1 MQLECCDADA
11 MASIVKA
18 LETPWTPSRALAA
31 ASSSASM
38 RKVNSSFGT
47 TFSSSIASHELV
59 QNPVTTL
66 FGLSHQG
73 IESQT
78 SLTMPATTAE
88 TLSIVNRTVS
98 VAPLVLLS
106 AADHYGRTARGTRKR
121 VVGVLLGQNDG
132 KSVRVSNSFAVPFEE
147 DEKDPS
153 VWFLDHNYV
162 ESMNDMFKK
171 VNAREKLIGWY
182 HSGPK
187 LRASDLEINE
197 LFKRY
202 TPNPLLV
209 IIDVQPKDVGVP
221 TDAYFAVEEIKDDG
235 TTTTK
240 TFMHTPSTIEAEEA
254 EEIGVEH
261 LLRDIRDVAVGTL
274 STRITSQLQSLQG
287 LHLRLQDISKYLQ
300 KVIDHELP
308 VNHAILGNLQDVFN
322 LLPNLSTPKLAA
334 KDLAA
339 INGLVNGG
347 VGVSG
352 GGGGGENTELSK
364 AMSIKT
370 NDQLMS
376 IYLSSLIRA
385 ITAFH
390 DLIENKIQNK
400 RMHEDEDARDG
411 EEKAEKEGR
420 KEDKPGANGTGEKPD
435 KEGKEHEP
443 AKKAEEKGKK
453 KG

>member
-1 MQLECCDADA
+1 
-11 MASIVKA
+11 
-18 LETPWTPSRALAA
+18 
-31 ASSSASM
+31 
-38 RKVNSSFGT
+38 
-47 TFSSSIASHELV
+47 
-59 QNPVTTL
+59 
-66 FGLSHQG
+66 
-73 IESQT
+73 
-78 SLTMPATTAE
+78 MPATTAE
-88 TLSIVNRTVS
+88 TLSFVSRTVS

-106 AADHYGRTARGTRKR
+106 AADHYGRSAKGTRKR

-132 KSVRVSNSFAVPFEE
+132 KNVRVSNSFAVPFEE
-147 DEKDPS
+147 DDKDPS

-171 VNAREKLIGWY
+171 INAREKLIGWY

-209 IIDVQPKDVGVP
+209 IIDVQPKEAGVP

-235 TTTTK
+235 TTTSK
-240 TFMHTPSTIEAEEA
+240 TFVHTPSIIEAEEA

-287 LHLRLQDISKYLQ
+287 LHLRLRDIGQYLQ
-300 KVIDHELP
+300 KVLDKQLP

-322 LLPNLSTPKLAA
+322 LLPNLSTPKASSHIPNGIDAPVKNNSELAH
-334 KDLAA
+334 
-339 INGLVNGG
+339 
-347 VGVSG
+347 
-352 GGGGGENTELSK
+352 

-370 NDQLMS
+370 NDQLMA

-390 DLIENKIQNK
+390 DLIENKIQN
-400 RMHEDEDARDG
+400 RQQQ
-411 EEKAEKEGR
+411 EEKEAKKDEAKDEKE
-420 KEDKPGANGTGEKPD
+420 KKTNGVNGVNGEA
-435 KEGKEHEP
+435 KEGKEAE
-443 AKKAEEKGKK
+443 KEKEEKEKK
-453 KG
+453 K

>member
-1 MQLECCDADA
+1 
-11 MASIVKA
+11 
-18 LETPWTPSRALAA
+18 
-31 ASSSASM
+31 
-38 RKVNSSFGT
+38 
-47 TFSSSIASHELV
+47 
-59 QNPVTTL
+59 
-66 FGLSHQG
+66 
-73 IESQT
+73 
-78 SLTMPATTAE
+78 MPATTAE
-88 TLSIVNRTVS
+88 TLSLVTRTVS

-106 AADHYGRTARGTRKR
+106 AADHFGRSGKGLRKR

-132 KSVRVSNSFAVPFEE
+132 QNVRVSNSFAVPFEE

-209 IIDVQPKDVGVP
+209 IIDVQPKEVGVP

-235 TTTTK
+235 TTTSK
-240 TFMHTPSTIEAEEA
+240 TFVHTPSTIEAEEA

-287 LHLRLQDISKYLQ
+287 LHLRLRDIGQYLQ
-300 KVIDHELP
+300 KVLNGELP

-322 LLPNLSTPKLAA
+322 LLPNLSTPSTTPQINGASSSTGNS
-334 KDLAA
+334 DLA
-339 INGLVNGG
+339 
-347 VGVSG
+347 
-352 GGGGGENTELSK
+352 K
-364 AMSIKT
+364 AMSVKT
-370 NDQLMS
+370 NDQLMT

-390 DLIENKIQNK
+390 DLIDNKIQN
-400 RMHEDEDARDG
+400 RQQQ
-411 EEKAEKEGR
+411 EEKESKKEEAKEETEEKKTNGEVNGEAG
-420 KEDKPGANGTGEKPD
+420 EDKEAD
-435 KEGKEHEP
+435 K
-443 AKKAEEKGKK
+443 AKKEKGKEKDK
-453 KG
+453 KR

>member
-1 MQLECCDADA
+1 
-11 MASIVKA
+11 
-18 LETPWTPSRALAA
+18 
-31 ASSSASM
+31 
-38 RKVNSSFGT
+38 
-47 TFSSSIASHELV
+47 
-59 QNPVTTL
+59 
-66 FGLSHQG
+66 
-73 IESQT
+73 
-78 SLTMPATTAE
+78 MPATTAE
-88 TLSIVNRTVS
+88 TLSLVTRNVS

-106 AADHYGRTARGTRKR
+106 AADHYGRQAKGTRKR

-132 KSVRVSNSFAVPFEE
+132 KNVRVSNSFAVPFEE

-171 VNAREKLIGWY
+171 INAREKLIGWY

-209 IIDVQPKDVGVP
+209 IIDVQPKEAGVP

-235 TTTTK
+235 TTTSK
-240 TFMHTPSTIEAEEA
+240 TFVHTPSIIEAEEA

-274 STRITSQLQSLQG
+274 STRITNQVQSLQG
-287 LHLRLQDISKYLQ
+287 LHARLRDISQYLQ
-300 KVIDHELP
+300 NVLDGTLP

-322 LLPNLSTPKLAA
+322 LLPNLSTPKASSHIPNGADAPVENNSELAH
-334 KDLAA
+334 
-339 INGLVNGG
+339 
-347 VGVSG
+347 
-352 GGGGGENTELSK
+352 

-370 NDQLMS
+370 NDQLMA

-390 DLIENKIQNK
+390 DLIENKIQN
-400 RMHEDEDARDG
+400 RQQQ
-411 EEKAEKEGR
+411 EEKEAKKEEAKDEKEKKTDGVEGVNGDGKESKEAEKE
-420 KEDKPGANGTGEKPD
+420 KEDKE
-435 KEGKEHEP
+435 
-443 AKKAEEKGKK
+443 KK
-453 KG
+453 K

>member
-1 MQLECCDADA
+1 
-11 MASIVKA
+11 
-18 LETPWTPSRALAA
+18 
-31 ASSSASM
+31 
-38 RKVNSSFGT
+38 
-47 TFSSSIASHELV
+47 
-59 QNPVTTL
+59 
-66 FGLSHQG
+66 
-73 IESQT
+73 
-78 SLTMPATTAE
+78 MPATTAE
-88 TLSIVNRTVS
+88 TLSLVQRTVS

-106 AADHYGRTARGTRKR
+106 AADHYGRTAKGTKKR

-132 KSVRVSNSFAVPFEE
+132 KNVRVSNSFAVPFEE

-153 VWFLDHNYV
+153 VWFLDHSYV
-162 ESMNDMFKK
+162 EAMNDMFKK

-209 IIDVQPKDVGVP
+209 IIDVQPKEVGVP

-240 TFMHTPSTIEAEEA
+240 TFVHTPSIIEAEEA

-287 LHLRLQDISKYLQ
+287 LHLRLRDIGTYLQ
-300 KVIDHELP
+300 KVLDGDLP
-308 VNHAILGNLQDVFN
+308 INHAILGNLQDVFN
-322 LLPNLSTPKLAA
+322 LLPNLSAPKIAAVAGSSSAAPTPPGPDADS
-334 KDLAA
+334 DLAR
-339 INGLVNGG
+339 
-347 VGVSG
+347 
-352 GGGGGENTELSK
+352 
-364 AMSIKT
+364 AMSVKT
-370 NDQLMS
+370 NDQLMT

-400 RMHEDEDARDG
+400 QQQ
-411 EEKAEKEGR
+411 
-420 KEDKPGANGTGEKPD
+420 EDKENASAAKEAAAKQKDGGEKQANGTSSNGPLLNGEDKDKDAGGAGGKGPD
-435 KEGKEHEP
+435 KGKSKDAEGKR
-443 AKKAEEKGKK
+443 K
-453 KG
+453 

>member
-1 MQLECCDADA
+1 
-11 MASIVKA
+11 
-18 LETPWTPSRALAA
+18 
-31 ASSSASM
+31 
-38 RKVNSSFGT
+38 
-47 TFSSSIASHELV
+47 
-59 QNPVTTL
+59 
-66 FGLSHQG
+66 
-73 IESQT
+73 
-78 SLTMPATTAE
+78 MPATTAE
-88 TLSIVNRTVS
+88 TLSLVTRTVS

-106 AADHYGRTARGTRKR
+106 AADHYGRQAKGTRKR
-121 VVGVLLGQNDG
+121 VVGVLLGQND
-132 KSVRVSNSFAVPFEE
+132 SNNVRVSNSFAVPFEE

-171 VNAREKLIGWY
+171 INAREKLIGWY
-182 HSGPK
+182 HTGPK
-187 LRASDLEINE
+187 LRASDLEVNE

-209 IIDVQPKDVGVP
+209 IIDVQPKEVGVP

-235 TTTTK
+235 TTTSK
-240 TFMHTPSTIEAEEA
+240 TFVHTPSIIEAEEA

-287 LHLRLQDISKYLQ
+287 LHLRLRDIGQYLQ
-300 KVIDHELP
+300 KVLDEDLP

-322 LLPNLSTPKLAA
+322 LLPNLSTPKAAPVGGATNGAGPAGAIDNGELAR
-334 KDLAA
+334 
-339 INGLVNGG
+339 
-347 VGVSG
+347 
-352 GGGGGENTELSK
+352 

-370 NDQLMS
+370 NDQLMA

-400 RMHEDEDARDG
+400 QQAEDKEAKKEEVKDG
-411 EEKAEKEGR
+411 DKAE
-420 KEDKPGANGTGEKPD
+420 GANGEAKEGDKSKEKPKD
-435 KEGKEHEP
+435 E
-443 AKKAEEKGKK
+443 KK
-453 KG
+453 KP